1 MPALNLLGLLTNWRV
16 LAALGFAGVLGFA
29 GLQSVRLSHAKA
41 DLAKVSGQ
49 LTDTRK
55 ALAANVSA
63 LKLSED
69 KRAVEYSLA
78 VRDASEADR
87 ACSVRV
93 AGAHRS
99 AARIKAIVEKPVAL
113 DSNHCPV
120 RSVIGAGELRDAI
133 RPGP

>member
-1 MPALNLLGLLTNWRV
+1 MILSLLNWRV
-16 LAALGFAGVLGFA
+16 LAALGFAGVLGFSA
-29 GLQSVRLSHAKA
+29 VQTVRISRLHA

-55 ALAANVSA
+55 ALAANVAA

-87 ACSVRV
+87 ACAVRV

-99 AARIKAIVEKPVAL
+99 AERIRAIVGKPVKIDA
-113 DSNHCPV
+113 SSGCPV
-120 RSVIGAGELRDAI
+120 RESVSAEELRRALQ
-133 RPGP
+133 P